1 MMDQQLNL
9 KHQKELVKSD
19 EQNEILKALA
29 DQKWDVLASNDLFE
43 IIEKI
48 CKHLNMSQLP
58 PKRQTKSKV
67 KPTITK
73 NILEYFDDENED
85 ELEELNMEGL
95 IDYYEEEGEMEIAE
109 CLAQH
114 LYK

>member
-1 MMDQQLNL
+1 MGY
-9 KHQKELVKSD
+9 QKGTPDLFIFHRNRKYDGLAIEFKTPKGTGKLSD
-19 EQNEILKALA
+19 EQNKVLKALA

-85 ELEELNMEGL
+85 ELEYGRIN
-95 IDYYEEEGEMEIAE
+95 
-109 CLAQH
+109 
-114 LYK
+114 